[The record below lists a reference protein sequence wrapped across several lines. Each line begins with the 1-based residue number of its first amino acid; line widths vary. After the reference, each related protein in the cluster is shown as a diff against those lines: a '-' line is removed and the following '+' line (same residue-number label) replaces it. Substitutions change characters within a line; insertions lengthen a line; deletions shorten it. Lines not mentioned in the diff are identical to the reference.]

1 MGALD
6 EPDICSGKGCRAA
19 ATHALLWNNPK
30 IHTPER
36 RKAWLACPDH
46 LESLQS
52 FLGSRGLIR
61 DVVEHEKGA
70 DHTV

>member
-1 MGALD
+1 MGSLD
-6 EPDICSGKGCRAA
+6 EPDVCSGKGCRQP

-36 RKAWLACPDH
+36 RKAWLACEEH
-46 LESLQS
+46 LESLRS
-52 FLGSRGLIR
+52 FLGSRGFIK
-61 DVVEHEKGA
+61 DVVAHEQGA